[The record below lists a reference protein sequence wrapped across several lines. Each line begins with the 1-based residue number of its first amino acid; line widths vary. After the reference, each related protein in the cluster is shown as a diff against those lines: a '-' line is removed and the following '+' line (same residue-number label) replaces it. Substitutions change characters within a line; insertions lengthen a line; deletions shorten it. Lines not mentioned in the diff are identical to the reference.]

1 MRSQRAEWKWNEII
15 SSNNLKLILVVVIFV
30 MNVSRVMPMLDFDFV
45 IGFICNTNLNVP
57 WYLIVP
63 WEMWLWF
70 RISNYETQLGID
82 ILNISVEL
90 SWSENHLIIYWY
102 ENSVSLNGLEPSSNS
117 FLKQCWQRTV
127 TRYGITR
134 SQWVDSISHNVYT
147 ILNAETKPISIL

>member
-1 MRSQRAEWKWNEII
+1 MSPPHEIVLRIIDRKKKEKNTGKVSYPNSPFYRFIHLAQFDEFLHFQYTWKRRSQRADWKWNEGI
-15 SSNNLKLILVVVIFV
+15 SSNNLKPILVVVIFV

-70 RISNYETQLGID
+70 RISNFETQLGID

-90 SWSENHLIIYWY
+90 SWSENHLIVYW
-102 ENSVSLNGLEPSSNS
+102 
-117 FLKQCWQRTV
+117 
-127 TRYGITR
+127 
-134 SQWVDSISHNVYT
+134 
-147 ILNAETKPISIL
+147 